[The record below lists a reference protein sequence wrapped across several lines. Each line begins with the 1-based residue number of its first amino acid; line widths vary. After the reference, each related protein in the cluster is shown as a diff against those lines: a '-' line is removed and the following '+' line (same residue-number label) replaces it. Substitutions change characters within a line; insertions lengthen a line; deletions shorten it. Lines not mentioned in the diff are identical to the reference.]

1 MLRSIVGKSL
11 GGVVAAGVL
20 GLCAVSAQAIT
31 PFEQDVND
39 AIDAGLQ
46 YARTQG
52 WFTGLAAGSYGPGN
66 GLLLLALLEK
76 TGGAGYAGLPPD
88 DKTLARKAACL
99 LIDDANFGDR
109 GGFYSY
115 YDGQVMM
122 ALSVYAQTGGPD
134 IPGEVFGS
142 YNCSARSVR
151 ATIDKV
157 VDRTIA
163 AQTPGVP
170 AMSTAPGYWG
180 YSGNGMDSS
189 TTQLT
194 AAGLG
199 AAKSFYKNLGESAD
213 KNREPLITTALDK
226 TSLAYSVNGKNTNVP
241 SQCWDTCGDASK
253 GQACW
258 GHGYQANYGAPG
270 SNQQTASGTWLQLL
284 GTGKNVNNPAIQ
296 NYLRWLQNAYSSDTN
311 VAPESWG
318 ESYFYYLWSSSK
330 AYGFIEASGI
340 APAAGN
346 ISPASMGTLPAK
358 AACYAGRSRMVNR
371 DPETVVRP
379 APRNGGVAGPAG
391 FYSGTP
397 KGWYFDYA
405 YRLMSLQS
413 TTTGQFPN
421 PNGSFSI
428 SADHGYALL
437 VLLRSL
443 GGACVDS
450 DEDGICDKDDNCP
463 AKPNPGQEDGDKD
476 GVGDVCDNCPKAFN
490 PGQEDSNK
498 NGIGD
503 ACEVAK
509 CDLDDDGDIDSND
522 IRAITR
528 LRGKKVPPADPRA
541 DYDNNKYINVND
553 ARGCTLICTRPKC
566 ATS

>member
-1 MLRSIVGKSL
+1 MLRGILRKSL
-11 GGVVAAGVL
+11 TGIAAGTLCL
-20 GLCAVSAQAIT
+20 GALSAQAIT

-46 YARTQG
+46 YARSQN
-52 WFTGLAAGSYGPGN
+52 WFTQLASGSNGPGN
-66 GLLLLALLEK
+66 GMLLLALMEK
-76 TGGAGYAGLPPD
+76 TGNLGYAGLDPSD
-88 DKTLARKAACL
+88 QTLARKAACI
-99 LIDDANFGDR
+99 LIDDGSYGDR

-122 ALSVYAQTGGPD
+122 ALSVYAETGGPD

-142 YNCSARSVR
+142 YNCAARSVR
-151 ATIDKV
+151 ATMDKV
-157 VDRTIA
+157 VDRSLA
-163 AQTPGVP
+163 AQAKGTPAYGG
-170 AMSTAPGYWG
+170 SPGYWAYTG
-180 YSGNGMDSS
+180 PGTDSS

-194 AAGLG
+194 TAGLG
-199 AAKSFYKNLGESAD
+199 AAKGYYKNMGESAD
-213 KNREPLITTALDK
+213 KAREPLITAALDL
-226 TSLAYSVNGKNTNVP
+226 TSQAYSVNGKNTTNA
-241 SQCWDTCGDASK
+241 SQCWDTCGDPAK

-258 GHGYQANYGAPG
+258 GHGYQSTYGAPG

-296 NYLRWLQNAYSSDTN
+296 NYLRWLQNAYSSDIN
-311 VAPESWG
+311 VAPESWN
-318 ESYFYYLWSSSK
+318 EAYFYYLWSSSK

-340 APAAGN
+340 APNAGN
-346 ISPASMGTLPAK
+346 LGPASMGTLPAK
-358 AACYAGRSRMVNR
+358 ANCYGGGRSRMVNR

-405 YRLMSLQS
+405 YRLMSLQNS
-413 TTTGQFPN
+413 AGQFVN
-421 PNGSFSI
+421 PNGSWSV

-450 DEDGICDKDDNCP
+450 DEDGVCDKDDNCVST
-463 AKPNPGQEDGDKD
+463 PNSDQADKDKD
-476 GVGDVCDNCPKAFN
+476 GVGDVCDNCPSVAN

-503 ACEVAK
+503 ACEIAR
-509 CDLDDDGDIDSND
+509 CDLDSDGDIDSAD
-522 IRAITR
+522 IRVITSW
-528 LRGKKVPPADPRA
+528 RGKKVPPAPEAA
-541 DYDNNKYINVND
+541 DIDNNKYINVND
-553 ARGCTLICTRPKC
+553 ARGCTLKCTRPKC
-566 ATS
+566 ATR

>member
-1 MLRSIVGKSL
+1 MLRGILRKSL
-11 GGVVAAGVL
+11 TGIAAGTLCL
-20 GLCAVSAQAIT
+20 GALSAQAIT

-76 TGGAGYAGLPPD
+76 TGNLGYAGLDPSD
-88 DKTLARKAACL
+88 QTLARKAACL
-99 LIDDANFGDR
+99 LIDDGNFGDR

-134 IPGEVFGS
+134 VPGEVFGS
-142 YNCSARSVR
+142 YNCAARSVR
-151 ATIDKV
+151 ATMDKV
-157 VDRTIA
+157 VDRSIA

-170 AMSTAPGYWG
+170 AMSSAPGYWG
-180 YSGNGMDSS
+180 YTGNGMDSS

-199 AAKSFYKNLGESAD
+199 AAKSYYKNMGESGD
-213 KNREPLITTALDK
+213 KNREPLITAALDK
-226 TSLAYSVNGKNTNVP
+226 TSLAYSVNGKNTSVP

-284 GTGKNVNNPAIQ
+284 GTGKSVNNPSIQ

-340 APAAGN
+340 PPAAGN
-346 ISPASMGTLPAK
+346 IGPASMGTLPEK
-358 AACYAGRSRMVNR
+358 LNCYGGGRSRMVNR
-371 DPETVVRP
+371 DPATVVRVP
-379 APRNGGVAGPAG
+379 ARGPGGAGYYA
-391 FYSGTP
+391 GTP

-405 YRLMSLQS
+405 YRLMSLQAAS
-413 TTTGQFPN
+413 GYFSN
-421 PNGSFSI
+421 PNGSFST

-476 GVGDVCDNCPKAFN
+476 GVGDVCDNCPKVYN
-490 PGQEDSNK
+490 PDQKDSNG

-503 ACEVAK
+503 ACEIAK
-509 CDLDDDGDIDSND
+509 CDLDSDGDIDSAD
-522 IRAITR
+522 IRVITSWK
-528 LRGKKVPPADPRA
+528 GKKVPPAPEAA
-541 DYDNNKYINVND
+541 DYDSNKYINVND
-553 ARGCTLICTRPKC
+553 ARGCTLKCTRPKC
-566 ATS
+566 ATR

>member
-1 MLRSIVGKSL
+1 MLRGILKKSL
-11 GGVVAAGVL
+11 TGIAAGTLCL
-20 GLCAVSAQAIT
+20 GALGAQAIT

-46 YARTQG
+46 YARTQN
-52 WFTGLAAGSYGPGN
+52 WFTSLAAGSYGPGN
-66 GLLLLALLEK
+66 GLILLALLEK
-76 TGGAGYAGLPPD
+76 TGGAGYAGLPD
-88 DKTLARKAACL
+88 SDKTLARRAACL
-99 LIDDANFGDR
+99 LIDDGNFGDR

-134 IPGEVFGS
+134 IPGEVFGA

-151 ATIDKV
+151 ATMDKV
-157 VDRTIA
+157 VDRSIA

-170 AMSTAPGYWG
+170 ALNSAPGYWG
-180 YSGNGMDSS
+180 YTGNGMDSS

-194 AAGLG
+194 GAGLG
-199 AAKSFYKNLGESAD
+199 AAKSYYKNLGESAD
-213 KNREPLITTALDK
+213 KNREPLITATLDK
-226 TSLAYSVNGKNTNVP
+226 TSLAYSVNGKNTNAP

-258 GHGYQANYGAPG
+258 GHGYQASYGAPG
-270 SNQQTASGTWLQLL
+270 SNQQTASGAWLQLL

-330 AYGFIEASGI
+330 AYGFIEASEI

-346 ISPASMGTLPAK
+346 VGPASMGTLPAK
-358 AACYAGRSRMVNR
+358 LNCYAGRSRMVNR
-371 DPETVVRP
+371 DPATVVQVP
-379 APRNGGVAGPAG
+379 ARGSGGAGY
-391 FYSGTP
+391 YSGTP

-405 YRLMSLQS
+405 YRLMSLQAAS
-413 TTTGQFPN
+413 GYFSN
-421 PNGSFSI
+421 PNGSFST

-450 DEDGICDKDDNCP
+450 DEDGICDAEDNCVST
-463 AKPNPGQEDGDKD
+463 PNPGQEDRDGD
-476 GVGDVCDNCPKAFN
+476 GVGDACDNCPTVPN

-503 ACEVAK
+503 ACEIAK
-509 CDLDDDGDIDSND
+509 CDLDGDGDIDSLD
-522 IRAITR
+522 IKAITK
-528 LRGKKVPPADPRA
+528 LRGKKVPPAPVAA

-566 ATS
+566 ATR